1 MKNLFLLL
9 TFSFFAL
16 GLIAQNPQGQGQRP
30 PGAGGPPAGTG
41 QRPPGTYPN
50 GANPNATKPA
60 IPGLNPNAATT
71 GGSKIF
77 GVVIDSITSK
87 PVEFANIVLYR
98 KSDNQLIDGTATDE
112 KGKFTLENVS
122 NGVYKIEL
130 SFLGFNTKYLTNI
143 TIDKEQKKDLGSIK
157 ISPFAKSLAEV
168 TVTGDK
174 SMVEEKVDRL
184 VYNAEKDLTSK
195 GGDATDILR
204 KVPMLAVDLDGNVSL
219 RGNSNIRVLINNKPS
234 TIMAA
239 NIADALKQIPADMIK
254 TVEVI
259 TSPSAK
265 YDAEGSGGIINII
278 TKKNTLQ
285 GYNLNMDVGVGN
297 RGSNLGLRGSYRAGK
312 MGFTLGGYGRG
323 NYFRTITDLNQTT
336 IGTTQN
342 VITAQNIHTRDNGL
356 FGNYNLGW
364 DYDISKNQSLT
375 ASIRYGVRNSS
386 RKQDQNTGITV
397 GSGAENLSERLVD
410 VRDLSGSIDVNV
422 DYVHTYKPQ
431 QEWSISTQMS
441 RNNLTNNFFTDYL
454 NSNRNVTSRQKNINL
469 NTNQEFTLQTDYQ
482 RPIDKR
488 QSLEFGGKA
497 IMREVISNYKY
508 LAAADP
514 NAEYT
519 DDTKRPAGQLNYS
532 QNVAAAYLSYTLV
545 TKNKFTLKAGSR
557 YEYTAINAKNQVE
570 KPFNIPNY
578 GILVPSVNVSKNLSE
593 TTTLKFGYSRR
604 IQRPGLQQLNPNFNA
619 ANPQNITIGNPLL
632 RPELTDNLELSLG
645 SRIKKTYINIAFF
658 GRITDNVITQIRQ
671 PSDTLPGA
679 VISTYQ
685 NIGKQRALGTNFY
698 GNIYVTSKWTIG
710 GGFDLLYAFME
721 GTTVGLNGLSQK
733 VTNSGFNVNGR
744 LMTQITLNKGWAF
757 QGFSFMRGGQV
768 QLQGRQ
774 GGFGFYS
781 FGMKK
786 DFKNKKASLGLS
798 AENFFSKGIRIRT
811 QLNSPTFIQD
821 NQTLQLNRGI
831 RLNFSYTIG
840 KMSFEDQRRKTR
852 SVNNDDL
859 KNEEGGNGGQ
869 QQGGTGATPT
879 PGPVRRQNNNK

>member
-1 MKNLFLLL
+1 MKNLLLLL
-9 TFSFFAL
+9 TFSFFTL
-16 GLIAQNPQGQGQRP
+16 GLTAQNPQGSGRP

-41 QRPPGTYPN
+41 QRPPGANPN

-60 IPGLNPNAATT
+60 IPGLNPNAANA

-77 GVVIDSITSK
+77 GVIIDSLTSK
-87 PVEFANIVLYR
+87 PVEFANIVLFR
-98 KSDNQLIDGTATDE
+98 KSDNQLVDGTATDE
-112 KGKFTLENVS
+112 KGKFVLENVP
-122 NGVYKIEL
+122 NGAYKIEL
-130 SFLGFNTKYLTNI
+130 SFLGFNTKYLPNI
-143 TIDKEQKKDLGSIK
+143 TLDKEQKKDLGSIK
-157 ISPFAKSLAEV
+157 ISPSSKNLAEV

-184 VYNAEKDLTSK
+184 VYNAEKDLTAK

-204 KVPMLAVDLDGNVSL
+204 KVPMLSVDLDGNVSL

-285 GYNLNMDVGVGN
+285 GYNLNVDMGVGN

-336 IGTTQN
+336 IGATQN
-342 VITAQNIHTRDNGL
+342 VITAQNIQTRDNGL

-364 DYDISKNQSLT
+364 DYDIAKNQSLT

-397 GSGAENLSERLVD
+397 GPGAEILSERLVD
-410 VRDLSGSIDVNV
+410 VRDLSGSIDVNL
-422 DYVHTYKPQ
+422 DYVHTYKPR

-454 NSNRNVTSRQKNINL
+454 NTNRDVTSRQKNINL
-469 NTNQEFTLQTDYQ
+469 NTNQEFTFQTDYQ
-482 RPIDKR
+482 KPIDNR

-508 LAAADP
+508 LSAADP
-514 NAEYT
+514 NAEYV
-519 DDTKRPAGQLNYS
+519 DDPKRPAGQLNYS

-545 TKNKFTLKAGSR
+545 TKNKYTFKVGSR

-570 KPFNIPNY
+570 QPFNIPNY

-645 SRIKKTYINIAFF
+645 SRIKKTYINVSFF
-658 GRITDNVITQIRQ
+658 GRLTDNVITQIRQ

-698 GNIYVTSKWTIG
+698 GNIYLTSKWTIG
-710 GGFDLLYAFME
+710 GGFDLLYAFLE

-733 VTNSGFNVNGR
+733 ITNSGVNINGR

-798 AENFFSKGIRIRT
+798 AENFLSRGIRIRT

-859 KNEEGGNGGQ
+859 KGEEGGNGGQ
-869 QQGGTGATPT
+869 QQGGTGTTPA
-879 PGPVRRQNNNK
+879 PVRKQNNK

>member
-1 MKNLFLLL
+1 M
-9 TFSFFAL
+9 
-16 GLIAQNPQGQGQRP
+16 GLSAQNPQGERPKPPVSGTPTTGQRP
-30 PGAGGPPAGTG
+30 PGANPNANPNG
-41 QRPPGTYPN
+41 QRPPG
-50 GANPNATKPA
+50 ANPNGQRPAPA
-60 IPGLNPNAATT
+60 IPGVNTANAAT
-71 GGSKIF
+71 GGSKLS
-77 GVVIDSITSK
+77 GVIVDSLSGK

-98 KSDNQLIDGTATDE
+98 KTDNQLMDGTATDE
-112 KGKFTLENVS
+112 KGKFSLQGVA
-122 NGVYKIEL
+122 NGVYKMEL
-130 SFLGFNTKYLTNI
+130 SFLGFNTKYLDNI
-143 TIDKEQKKDLGSIK
+143 RIDKEQKMDLGNVKLGPS
-157 ISPFAKSLAEV
+157 AKNLAEV

-174 SMVEEKVDRL
+174 SLVEEKVDRL
-184 VYNAEKDLTSK
+184 IYNAEKDLTSK
-195 GGDATDILR
+195 GGDAADILR
-204 KVPMLAVDLDGNVSL
+204 KVPMLSVDLDGNVSL
-219 RGNSNIRVLINNKPS
+219 RGNGNVRVLINNKPS

-285 GYNLNMDVGVGN
+285 GYNMNVDLGVGN

-336 IGTTQN
+336 FGTTQN
-342 VITAQNIHTRDNGL
+342 VVTAQNIRTKDNGL

-364 DYDISKNQSLT
+364 DYDIAKNQSLT
-375 ASIRYGVRNSS
+375 ASVRYGVRNSS
-386 RKQDQNTGITV
+386 RKQDQNTGLSI
-397 GSGAENLSERLVD
+397 GSNPAIFSERLVD
-410 VRDLSGSIDVNV
+410 VRDLSGSIDVNL
-422 DYVHTYKPQ
+422 DYVHTYKPR
-431 QEWSISTQMS
+431 QEWSISSQMS

-454 NSNRNVTSRQKNINL
+454 NTNRDITGRQKNVNL
-469 NTNQEFTLQTDYQ
+469 NTNQEFTIQTDYQ
-482 RPIDKR
+482 KPIDDR
-488 QSLEFGGKA
+488 QSLEFGAKG
-497 IMREVISNYKY
+497 IFREVTSNYKY
-508 LAAADP
+508 LAADP
-514 NAEYT
+514 TSDYT
-519 DDTKRPAGQLNYS
+519 IDPKRPAGQLNYS
-532 QNVAAAYLSYTLV
+532 QNVAAAYLSYTLT
-545 TKNKFTLKAGSR
+545 TKNKYTFKVGSR

-570 KPFNIPNY
+570 QSFNIPSY

-593 TTTLKFGYSRR
+593 TTTLKLGYNRR

-632 RPELTDNLELSLG
+632 RPELTDNIELGLG
-645 SRIKKTYINIAFF
+645 SRIKKTYINVAIF

-685 NIGKQRALGTNFY
+685 NIGKQRAIGSNFF
-698 GNIYVTSKWTIG
+698 GNVYLTSKWTIG
-710 GGFDLLYAFME
+710 GGFDLVYAFLE
-721 GTTVGLNGLSQK
+721 GTTTGLNGLSQK
-733 VTNSGFNVNGR
+733 VTNNGLNVNGR
-744 LMTQITLNKGWAF
+744 LMTQITLKNGWAF
-757 QGFSFMRGGQV
+757 QGFSFMRGSQV

-786 DFKNKKASLGLS
+786 DFNNKKASFGLS
-798 AENFFSKGIRIRT
+798 AENFFSRGITIRT

-831 RLNFSYTIG
+831 RVNFSYTIG

-859 KNEEGGNGGQ
+859 KNEEGGGQ
-869 QQGGTGATPT
+869 QQGSGTTPA
-879 PGPVRRQNNNK
+879 PARRQNNK